1 MGNAEVIPANQG
13 ISSITWSDLIEKGC
27 VVFISHFSITLM
39 SHKLISRKMFLRK
52 RNVCKNI
59 TRNAMLLMWGN

>member
-13 ISSITWSDLIEKGC
+13 ISSITRSGLIEKGC

-39 SHKLISRKMFLRK
+39 SHKLILRTIFLIKLKICKNVTRNGMFL
-52 RNVCKNI
+52 
-59 TRNAMLLMWGN
+59 TWGN

>member
-13 ISSITWSDLIEKGC
+13 ISSITWSGLIEKGC

-39 SHKLISRKMFLRK
+39 NHTLIAS
-52 RNVCKNI
+52 NI
-59 TRNAMLLMWGN
+59 SKKTEIV